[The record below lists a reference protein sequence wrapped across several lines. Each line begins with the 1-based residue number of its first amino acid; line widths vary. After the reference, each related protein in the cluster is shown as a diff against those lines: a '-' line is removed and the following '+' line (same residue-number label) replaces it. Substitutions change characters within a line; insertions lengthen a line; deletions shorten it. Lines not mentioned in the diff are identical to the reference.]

1 MKKKLKEEGAAAQEK
16 VVSIRD
22 ARKKRKQAAEAG
34 KKAKAGD
41 GAKDKKSLKVVPDEV
56 KVTDDFDDYWDE

>member
-1 MKKKLKEEGAAAQEK
+1 MPGRNA
-16 VVSIRD
+16 SRS
-22 ARKKRKQAAEAG
+22 AEAG